1 MSKPRLAH
9 VVLGGCEGCYVSLLD
24 AGEGLLELLGK
35 VDVVASPIVSQDELR
50 ECDVVIVEGAVTT
63 EADEKKLLAARA
75 AGKTLIALGSCA
87 ALGGIGGL
95 RNLHSV
101 NEVMAEAYGEERPAA
116 GDGLPRLTGRVKAL
130 SDVVDV
136 DISIL
141 GCAPET
147 ETILSALNAVVDGR
161 EWSMPRRNMC
171 DECVREK
178 RALLEPTAEFLTD
191 AVYGLME
198 LDEIDPTLCF
208 LEQGVICMGP
218 MTREGCGA
226 RCTAAGVPCRGCQ
239 GPSRPEFE
247 QGAKMIDALAAV
259 LPAGAIMFLDD
270 LVGTGYR
277 FSMPVS
283 VFPQAY
289 DHGGDEDA

>member
-1 MSKPRLAH
+1 MGKPRLAH
-9 VVLGGCEGCYVSLLD
+9 VILGGCEGCYVSLLD
-24 AGEGLLELLGK
+24 AGEDLVELLGK
-35 VDVVASPIVSQDELR
+35 VDVVASPILSDDDLTD
-50 ECDVVIVEGAVTT
+50 CDIVLVEGAVTN
-63 EADEKKLLAARA
+63 ERDEEKLKAARA
-75 AGKTLIALGSCA
+75 AATTLIALGSCA

-95 RNLHSV
+95 RNLYTAS
-101 NEVMAEAYGEERPAA
+101 EVLDDVYGEEQP
-116 GDGLPRLTGRVKAL
+116 GDGLPKLTSRVKAL

-136 DISIL
+136 DISIP

-147 ETILSALNAVVDGR
+147 DTVMAALTAAVEGR

-171 DECVREK
+171 DECTREK
-178 RALLEPTAEFLTD
+178 HALLEHTSEFLSD
-191 AVYGLME
+191 AVYGIME
-198 LDEIDPTLCF
+198 LDEIDPNVCF

-247 QGAKMIDALAAV
+247 QGGKMIDALAAV

-283 VFPQAY
+283 MFPTIA
-289 DHGGDEDA
+289 DDGGDQDA